1 MTVHPEC
8 AHLAKWLSP
17 QRNVGVGSSFQ
28 SLHFA
33 LCLHLSVLFL
43 SRSGVCDTLA
53 SAIRS
58 FSSRCSYSLHLIFA
72 PFCPLFPCREAG
84 LP

>member
-1 MTVHPEC
+1 MTVHPEG

-28 SLHFA
+28 SLHF
-33 LCLHLSVLFL
+33 LSAFFVLFL
-43 SRSGVCDTLA
+43 SRSGVCDTST

-58 FSSRCSYSLHLIFA
+58 LSSRYSYSLH
-72 PFCPLFPCREAG
+72 PCPLPCREAS